1 MSPLRH
7 VSLGIAVAML
17 SGPPEA
23 EGLARRAEEALGQAW
38 PWLPRLARK
47 VVKKF
52 GDRWDQ
58 VERDEVAETIAVDR
72 DFVQAWQ
79 SAKRPTIRRYW
90 LLSPVQRPAPFS
102 TRGELPILPTLGA
115 LADWLRLD
123 PLDLAWFAD
132 RWRLPPGAAENP
144 AHHYRYRLIEK
155 TDGSYRILEAPKRL
169 LRDIQRKILHGLLDR
184 VPAHDAAHG
193 FVTGRNCRSYA
204 SAHVGQPVVI
214 RLDLRDFF
222 PSVPAGRVHGLLRTL
237 GYPVG
242 VARALTAICTNRVPE
257 DWFRA
262 PGQRHRLGWTERSC
276 YRDRHLPQGAPT
288 SPALANL
295 CAYRLDLRL
304 AGLAQSLGAR
314 YTRYAD
320 DLAFSGGEALARV
333 AERFAI
339 KVAAIALEEGF
350 AVNPRKTR
358 VMRPG
363 TRQHLAGVVVN
374 RHPNVA
380 RNEYD
385 LLKATLH
392 NCIRYGPATQNRDG
406 HADFRAHLR
415 GKVAHVCALNPQ
427 RGAKLKAIFER
438 IDWDWQNSEQPPS
451 FK

>member
-17 SGPPEA
+17 SGPPDA
-23 EGLARRAEEALGQAW
+23 EGLAQRAAEALGKPW

-47 VVKKF
+47 VAERF
-52 GDRWDQ
+52 GARWDQ
-58 VERDEVAETIAVDR
+58 VERDEVAETIVTDR
-72 DFVQAWQ
+72 GFVQAWQ
-79 SAKRPTIRRYW
+79 RAERPTIRRYW
-90 LLSPVQRPAPFS
+90 LLSPVQRPALFP
-102 TRGELPILPTLGA
+102 TRGDLPALPTLGA
-115 LADWLRLD
+115 LADWLQLD
-123 PLDLAWFAD
+123 SLDLAWFAD
-132 RWRLPPGAAENP
+132 RWRMPPGAAEMP
-144 AHHYRYRLIEK
+144 THHYRYRLVEK
-155 TDGSYRILEAPKRL
+155 TDGSYRILEAPKRRI
-169 LRDIQRKILHGLLDR
+169 RDIQRKILHGLLDR

-193 FVTGRNCRSYA
+193 FVAGRNCLSYA
-204 SAHVGQPVVI
+204 AEHVGQPVVI

-222 PSVPAGRVHGLLRTL
+222 PSVPAGRVHALLRTL

-242 VARALTAICTNRVPE
+242 VARVLTAICTNRVPD
-257 DWFRA
+257 DWLRA
-262 PGQRHRLGWTERSC
+262 PGQRHRLGWSARRT
-276 YRDRHLPQGAPT
+276 YQDRHLPQGAPT

-304 AGLAQSLGAR
+304 AGLARSLGAR

-320 DLAFSGGEALARV
+320 DLAFSGGETLARV

-374 RHPNVA
+374 RHPNVS
-380 RNEYD
+380 RDQYD
-385 LLKATLH
+385 ALKATLH
-392 NCIRYGPATQNRDG
+392 NCIRYGAATQNLDG

-415 GKVAHVCALNPQ
+415 GRVAHVCALNPQ
-427 RGAKLKAIFER
+427 RGAKLQAMFER
-438 IDWDWQNSEQPPS
+438 IDWDGGGGE
-451 FK
+451 